1 MGISFVPNVFQ
12 GTYRFKN
19 GALYTG
25 NYLQNKKHGK
35 GVFFY
40 PDGSKYA
47 GKTLSTVA
55 RISVAKSTNSPSLLP
70 PQMKR
75 ESELENVLF

>member
-1 MGISFVPNVFQ
+1 MGVSSVPNVFQ

-47 GKTLSTVA
+47 GKAMNAVA
-55 RISVAKSTNSPSLLP
+55 GISVAKRMHSPPHSSSP
-70 PQMKR
+70 HK
-75 ESELENVLF
+75 